1 MLFTDVKNIGNY
13 IKRKNFKEDTNPMLP
28 TLITDIEC
36 IITKPD
42 RHNLVTVII
51 YTDKDVIG
59 YGCATFQQRPLAVK
73 TIVDEY
79 LKPLLIGRDANHI
92 EDIWQMLIVNAY
104 WRNGPIINNAIAGID
119 MALWDIK
126 AKLANMPLYQL
137 FGGKSKDAIEVYTH
151 ATGETLSE
159 LFKQVDQCISQ
170 GYRHIRCQLGFYG
183 GKPEELHSPQ
193 QSSSGA
199 YFDQD
204 QYMQNTLE
212 MFKKLREK
220 YGYKIHFLHDVH
232 ERLFPNQAVAFA
244 KQVEQYQPYFIE
256 DILPPNQNQWLEQIR
271 NQTSVA
277 LATGELFNNP
287 LEWQELI
294 IQRRIDF
301 IRCHV
306 SQIGGI
312 TPALKL
318 ATFCQPF
325 GIRVAWHCPPDMTP
339 IGAAVNTH
347 LNIHLHNAA
356 IQEYIPYSANT
367 QAVFP
372 GIIAAK
378 QGYLYP
384 IEKIGIGVTLDKA
397 QADKYPVVYRPHEWT
412 QSRLPN
418 GVIHTP

>member
-1 MLFTDVKNIGNY
+1 MENIGNY
-13 IKRKNFKEDTNPMLP
+13 IKRKSFNEDTNPMLP
-28 TLITDIEC
+28 THITDIEC

-42 RHNLVTVII
+42 RHNLVSVII
-51 YTDKDVIG
+51 YTDKEVIG

-92 EDIWQMLIVNAY
+92 EDIWQMLMVNAY

-183 GKPEELHSPQ
+183 GKPDELHSPQ

-256 DILPPNQNQWLEQIR
+256 DILPPNQNQWLDQIR
-271 NQTSVA
+271 SQSSVA

-287 LEWQELI
+287 LEWQDLI
-294 IQRRIDF
+294 IQRKIDF

-318 ATFCQPF
+318 AVFCQPF
-325 GIRVAWHCPPDMTP
+325 GVRVAWHCPPDMTP
-339 IGAAVNTH
+339 IAAAVNTH

-356 IQEYIPYSANT
+356 IQEYIPYSTNT

-384 IEKIGIGVTLDKA
+384 IEQVGIGVTLNKA
-397 QADKYPVVYRPHEWT
+397 EASKYPVVYRPHEWT

>member
-1 MLFTDVKNIGNY
+1 MRFTDVENIGNY
-13 IKRKNFKEDTNPMLP
+13 IKRKSFNEDTNPMLP
-28 TLITDIEC
+28 THITDIEC

-42 RHNLVTVII
+42 RHNLVSVII
-51 YTDKDVIG
+51 YTDKEVIG

-73 TIVDEY
+73 TIIDEY

-92 EDIWQMLIVNAY
+92 EDIWQMLMVNAY

-183 GKPEELHSPQ
+183 GKPDELHSPQ

-256 DILPPNQNQWLEQIR
+256 DILPPNQNQWLDQIR

-287 LEWQELI
+287 LEWQDLI
-294 IQRRIDF
+294 IQRKIDF

-318 ATFCQPF
+318 AAFCQPF
-325 GIRVAWHCPPDMTP
+325 GVRVAWHCPPDMTP
-339 IGAAVNTH
+339 IAAAVNTH

-356 IQEYIPYSANT
+356 IQEYIPYSTNT

-384 IEKIGIGVTLDKA
+384 IEQVGIGVTLNKA
-397 QADKYPVVYRPHEWT
+397 EASKYPVVYRPHEWT

>member
-1 MLFTDVKNIGNY
+1 MRFTDVKNIGNY
-13 IKRKNFKEDTNPMLP
+13 IKRKSFKEDTNPMLP
-28 TLITDIEC
+28 THITDIEC

-92 EDIWQMLIVNAY
+92 EDIWQMLMVNAY

>member
-1 MLFTDVKNIGNY
+1 
-13 IKRKNFKEDTNPMLP
+13 MLP
-28 TLITDIEC
+28 THITDIEC

-42 RHNLVTVII
+42 IHNLVSVII
-51 YTDKDVIG
+51 YTDKEVIG

-92 EDIWQMLIVNAY
+92 EDIWQMLMVNAY

-159 LFKQVDQCISQ
+159 LFKQVEQCISQ

-183 GKPEELHSPQ
+183 GKPDELHSPQ

-256 DILPPNQNQWLEQIR
+256 DILPPNQNQWLDQIR
-271 NQTSVA
+271 SQTSVA

-287 LEWQELI
+287 LEWQDLI
-294 IQRRIDF
+294 IQRKIDF

-318 ATFCQPF
+318 AAFCQPF
-325 GIRVAWHCPPDMTP
+325 GVRVAWHCPPDMTP
-339 IGAAVNTH
+339 IAAAVNTH

-356 IQEYIPYSANT
+356 IQEYIPYSTNT

-384 IEKIGIGVTLDKA
+384 IDKVGIGVTLDKSEVS
-397 QADKYPVVYRPHEWT
+397 KYPVVYRPHEWT

>member
-1 MLFTDVKNIGNY
+1 MENIGNY
-13 IKRKNFKEDTNPMLP
+13 IKRKSFNEDTNPMLP
-28 TLITDIEC
+28 THITDIEC

-42 RHNLVTVII
+42 RHNLVSVII
-51 YTDKDVIG
+51 YTDKEVIG

-92 EDIWQMLIVNAY
+92 EDIWQMLMVNAY

-183 GKPEELHSPQ
+183 GKPDELHSPQ

-256 DILPPNQNQWLEQIR
+256 DILPPNQNQWLDQIR
-271 NQTSVA
+271 SQTSVA

-287 LEWQELI
+287 LEWQDLI
-294 IQRRIDF
+294 IQRKIDF

-318 ATFCQPF
+318 AAFCQPF
-325 GIRVAWHCPPDMTP
+325 GVRVAWHCPPDMTP
-339 IGAAVNTH
+339 IAAAVNTH

-356 IQEYIPYSANT
+356 IQEYIPYSTNT

-384 IEKIGIGVTLDKA
+384 IEQVGIGVTINKA
-397 QADKYPVVYRPHEWT
+397 EASKYPVVYRPHEWT

>member
-1 MLFTDVKNIGNY
+1 MRFTDVENIGNY
-13 IKRKNFKEDTNPMLP
+13 IKRKSFNEDTNPMLP
-28 TLITDIEC
+28 THITDIEC

-42 RHNLVTVII
+42 RHNLVSVII
-51 YTDKDVIG
+51 YTDKEVIG

-73 TIVDEY
+73 TIIDEY

-92 EDIWQMLIVNAY
+92 EDIWQMLMVNAY

-183 GKPEELHSPQ
+183 GKPDELHSPQ

-256 DILPPNQNQWLEQIR
+256 DILPPNQNQWLDQIR
-271 NQTSVA
+271 SQTSVA

-287 LEWQELI
+287 LEWQDLI
-294 IQRRIDF
+294 IQRKIDF

-318 ATFCQPF
+318 AAFCQPF
-325 GIRVAWHCPPDMTP
+325 GVRVAWHCPPDMTP
-339 IGAAVNTH
+339 IAAAVNTH

-356 IQEYIPYSANT
+356 IQEYIPYSTNT

-384 IEKIGIGVTLDKA
+384 IEQVGIGVTINKA
-397 QADKYPVVYRPHEWT
+397 EASKYPVVYRPHEWT

>member
-1 MLFTDVKNIGNY
+1 MKNIGNY
-13 IKRKNFKEDTNPMLP
+13 IKRKNFKEDSNPMLP

-92 EDIWQMLIVNAY
+92 EDIWQMLMVNAY

>member
-1 MLFTDVKNIGNY
+1 MKNIGNY
-13 IKRKNFKEDTNPMLP
+13 IKRKNFKEDSNPMLP

-92 EDIWQMLIVNAY
+92 EDIWQMLMVNAY

-193 QSSSGA
+193 QSSSGV

>member
-1 MLFTDVKNIGNY
+1 MKNIGNY

-92 EDIWQMLIVNAY
+92 EDIWQMLMVNAY

-193 QSSSGA
+193 QSSSGV

-397 QADKYPVVYRPHEWT
+397 QVDKYPVVYRPHEWT

>member
-13 IKRKNFKEDTNPMLP
+13 IKRKNLKEDTNPMLP

-92 EDIWQMLIVNAY
+92 EDIWQMLMVNAY

-151 ATGETLSE
+151 ATGETMSQ

>member
-1 MLFTDVKNIGNY
+1 MKNIGNY

-92 EDIWQMLIVNAY
+92 EDIWQMLMVNAY

-151 ATGETLSE
+151 ATGETMSQ

>member
-1 MLFTDVKNIGNY
+1 MKNIGNY

-92 EDIWQMLIVNAY
+92 EDIWQMLMVNAY

-193 QSSSGA
+193 QSSSGV